1 MSGYPLD
8 EQHQNFQLQSNK
20 ILNIAITE
28 TNKNDLKTNN
38 NNNNANSI
46 SSQFNIKKISQSNNN
61 TNYSI
66 KSSNSNLSKQIILE
80 SANNTFAQSTMAP
93 FETKINNSLDSSN
106 TSSAILN
113 VTSNTYFSGYLM
125 KWTNY
130 IKGYQKRWFVL
141 NNGLL
146 SYFRLVLY
154 FKNFL

>member
-1 MSGYPLD
+1 MSGYPHD
-8 EQHQNFQLQSNK
+8 EQHQNFQLLSNK
-20 ILNIAITE
+20 ILNSAITE
-28 TNKNDLKTNN
+28 TNKNDLKIN

-80 SANNTFAQSTMAP
+80 SANNTFAQSTMTP

-113 VTSNTYFSGYLM
+113 VTSNTYSGYLL

-154 FKNFL
+154 FKN